1 MPLSYLF
8 CLVVERP
15 RDALKS
21 GLSDSELAVT
31 SKTIS
36 QCFCYADE
44 IFFPFLPRHFTRC
57 SPLSSSP
64 RIAQCFRRTH
74 TLGAY
79 LNSTN
84 KRILIRNN
92 HEFCPSNRCARYV
105 FSNFSSAAPQL
116 ISNFW
121 NLVALGALI
130 VFSIIEMSIAAWI
143 TAKYNAHHN
152 YPTSGTRARVR
163 YILFVSVWTIAI
175 GSLYLIGFLVAP
187 TSIFSSMASYS
198 FLYVLSYSA
207 YHLIPCF
214 LCLNRFFSQPNSHF
228 NCHL

>member
-1 MPLSYLF
+1 M
-8 CLVVERP
+8 
-15 RDALKS
+15 
-21 GLSDSELAVT
+21 AVT

-44 IFFPFLPRHFTRC
+44 IFF
-57 SPLSSSP
+57 LSYRDISLAVPHCPHGQPS
-64 RIAQCFRRTH
+64 
-74 TLGAY
+74 TLYELTNSELY

-105 FSNFSSAAPQL
+105 FSNSPSAAPQL

-121 NLVALGALI
+121 NLVSLGAII

-143 TAKYNAHHN
+143 TAKYNVHHN

-187 TSIFSSMASYS
+187 TSIFSSMASHF

-207 YHLIPCF
+207 YHLIPFF
-214 LCLNRFFSQPNSHF
+214 LCFNRSFFQPNSHF
-228 NCHL
+228 NSHL

>member
-1 MPLSYLF
+1 MLTRS
-8 CLVVERP
+8 
-15 RDALKS
+15 S
-21 GLSDSELAVT
+21 
-31 SKTIS
+31 
-36 QCFCYADE
+36 
-44 IFFPFLPRHFTRC
+44 FLPRHFTRC